1 MDSTIRYILK
11 RFALLVLAAIA
22 SSGALSAGLAPQ
34 PAWAMAD
41 AAQAAPVVEGFHHR
55 LLAAARD
62 SGPVNYQA
70 RYAALDPA
78 VRHAFDLTYISRTV
92 LGPYWDTL
100 TPAQRLTFTERFAEN
115 TIATYAG
122 RFDAYSGEKFTFVGE
137 QTPQPTLRVVESD
150 LTTGDGEKH
159 RFTYLLRKTDDGWRI
174 ANILV
179 DHVSQIAV
187 QRAQFTTILRDEGFD
202 RLIARLDTL
211 TSSMKQAS

>member
-11 RFALLVLAAIA
+11 RFALLVLAATV
-22 SSGALSAGLAPQ
+22 SGGALVAGLAPR
-34 PAWAMAD
+34 PASAMAV
-41 AAQAAPVVEGFHHR
+41 AAKAAPVIEGFHHR
-55 LLAAARD
+55 LLTAARD
-62 SGPVNYQA
+62 SGPANYQA

-100 TPAQRLTFTERFAEN
+100 TPAQRQTFTERFAEN

-122 RFDAYSGEKFTFVGE
+122 RFDAYSGEKFTLVGE

-174 ANILV
+174 TNILV

-187 QRAQFTTILRDEGFD
+187 QRAQFTAILRDEGFD

>member
-1 MDSTIRYILK
+1 MGSAIRYILK
-11 RFALLVLAAIA
+11 HFALLILAVAI
-22 SSGALSAGLAPQ
+22 SGGALPAGFAPQ
-34 PAWAMAD
+34 PGWAKTD
-41 AAQAAPVVEGFHHR
+41 ATQAAPVVEGFHHR

-62 SGPVNYQA
+62 GGPANYQA

-78 VRHAFDLTYISRTV
+78 VRHAFDLTYISQAV
-92 LGPYWDTL
+92 LGSYWDTL
-100 TPAQRLTFTERFAEN
+100 TPAQRRTFTERFAQN

-122 RFDAYSGEKFTFVGE
+122 RFDAYSGEKFTLVGE
-137 QTPQPTLRVVESD
+137 QTPRPAVRVVESD

-159 RFTYLLRKTDDGWRI
+159 RFTYVLRKTDDGWRI

-179 DHVSQIAV
+179 DHISQIAV
-187 QRAQFTTILRDEGFD
+187 QRSQFTAILRDQGFD